1 LLRKDKISTRGAPSL
16 LTPAQQA
23 EAERNRILSTLE
35 ETDGARKRAL
45 KPAPGAAAGAGRRAP
60 WMWGMAALLLAAV
73 AGGAG
78 LWYGQQ
84 AAQTPVM
91 VAAAAQSEP
100 VLAPVAASAAE
111 AVPAPVEAATIQEDT
126 QAQGAAAGGQ
136 SLSEMLDATPAA
148 AAELQPA
155 AATHAAAPG
164 ADTNMLSQA
173 LEAPSGAALAAAAAA
188 PVAIKVAQTSS
199 SSSSSSSASKVAP
212 KTVPAKAKPAPKK
225 VAKRPARPAAP
236 PDNDALLLSALIAHS
251 HAAESTSKK
260 ARPSLE
266 RELGNCRKL
275 SKGQQQACRERACE
289 GRTAGLCKVSK

>member
-45 KPAPGAAAGAGRRAP
+45 KPAPGAAAGAGGRAP

-111 AVPAPVEAATIQEDT
+111 AAPAPVEAATIQEDT
-126 QAQGAAAGGQ
+126 QAHGAAAGGQ

-155 AATHAAAPG
+155 TATHAAAPG

-188 PVAIKVAQTSS
+188 PVAIKVAQT

-251 HAAESTSKK
+251 HAAESASKN

>member
-35 ETDGARKRAL
+35 ETDGGRKRAS
-45 KPAPGAAAGAGRRAP
+45 KPASPDTAGRGTRAP
-60 WMWGMAALLLAAV
+60 WMWGMSALLLAAV

-84 AAQTPVM
+84 AAQAPVV
-91 VAAAAQSEP
+91 VAATAQPEP
-100 VLAPVAASAAE
+100 VLAPVVAGAAE
-111 AVPAPVEAATIQEDT
+111 AAPAPVEAATIQED
-126 QAQGAAAGGQ
+126 AQVHGAAVGGQ
-136 SLSEMLDATPAA
+136 SLSEMLDAAPAS
-148 AAELQPA
+148 AAEVQPTTA
-155 AATHAAAPG
+155 AHAAASG
-164 ADTNMLSQA
+164 AGTNMLSQA
-173 LEAPSGAALAAAAAA
+173 LEAPSGAALAAVAAA
-188 PVAIKVAQTSS
+188 PVAVKVAQTSS
-199 SSSSSSSASKVAP
+199 SASASKAAP
-212 KTVPAKAKPAPKK
+212 RTAPTKAKPVVKK
-225 VAKRPARPAAP
+225 VVKRPAQPAAA

-251 HAAESTSKK
+251 QAAEPASKK

-275 SKGQQQACRERACE
+275 AKGQQQACRERACE

>member
-1 LLRKDKISTRGAPSL
+1 MLRKDKISTRGAPSL

-111 AVPAPVEAATIQEDT
+111 AAPAPVEAATIQEDT
-126 QAQGAAAGGQ
+126 QAHGAAAGGQ

-155 AATHAAAPG
+155 TATHAAAPG

-173 LEAPSGAALAAAAAA
+173 LEAPSGAALAAAAAV

-199 SSSSSSSASKVAP
+199 SSSASKAAP

-251 HAAESTSKK
+251 QAAEPASKK

>member
-1 LLRKDKISTRGAPSL
+1 MLRKDKISTRGAPSL

-111 AVPAPVEAATIQEDT
+111 AAPAPVEAATIQEDT
-126 QAQGAAAGGQ
+126 QAHGAAAGGQ

-155 AATHAAAPG
+155 TATHAAAPG

-199 SSSSSSSASKVAP
+199 SSSASKAAP

-251 HAAESTSKK
+251 QAAEPASKK